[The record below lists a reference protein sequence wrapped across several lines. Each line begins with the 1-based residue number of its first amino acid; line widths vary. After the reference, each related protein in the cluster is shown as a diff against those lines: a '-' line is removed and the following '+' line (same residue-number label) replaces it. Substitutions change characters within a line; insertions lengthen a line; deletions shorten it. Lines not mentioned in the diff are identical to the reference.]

1 MNQDRYDSAEKA
13 RRILIIDD
21 SPEDRVF
28 IRRCLER
35 DTDGDF
41 VFEEAEL
48 GEPALERVL
57 ADPPSCVVLDFNLP
71 DMDGLEFL
79 DRLHGS
85 ADRPCAPV
93 VVLTGLG
100 NEELA
105 VAALKEGADDYLSKD
120 RVNPNSLLRAVNH
133 AIDGFTTQRLLAS
146 QREALERRNRQ
157 LETYAAVV
165 AHDLRNPV
173 ALIQTTADFLLE
185 LLPAEKEHRERKQV
199 EVIRRSAARAVRL
212 IEDLL
217 EMSRIESGKLQLD
230 LESHEVASLVHDAL
244 ELHQRNAAAGGIE
257 LDVEIA
263 AQLPTIC
270 VDGDR
275 MLQVLDN
282 LLSNAVKF
290 TPEGGKITVRAKSD
304 GGEVRFSVHDN
315 GPGIEPEVRAH
326 IFDRFWQAR
335 RSDRRGLGLGL
346 GIARGIVEAHG
357 GRIWVESEMG
367 KGSAFLFTIPATDT
381 RAV

>member
-1 MNQDRYDSAEKA
+1 MNQDLNGGVEDA
-13 RRILIIDD
+13 RRILIVDD

-28 IRRCLER
+28 IQRCLER
-35 DTDGDF
+35 EGEGGF

-57 ADPPSCVVLDFNLP
+57 ANPPSCVVLDFNLP

-79 DRLHGS
+79 ERLRSS
-85 ADRPCAPV
+85 ADRPPAPV

-100 NEELA
+100 SEEVA

-120 RVNPNSLLRAVNH
+120 RVNPNSLRRAVTH
-133 AIDGFTTQRLLAS
+133 AIEGFSTQQLLAS

-185 LLPAEKEHRERKQV
+185 LLPADKEHRERKQV

-217 EMSRIESGKLQLD
+217 EMSRIEAGKLQLD
-230 LESHEVASLVHDAL
+230 LESHGVASLVHDAV

-257 LDVEIA
+257 LDMEIA
-263 AQLPTIC
+263 PRLPTIY

-290 TPEGGKITVRAKSD
+290 TPQGGKITVRAKPD
-304 GGEVRFSVHDN
+304 DGEVKFSVHDN
-315 GPGIEPEVRAH
+315 GSGIEPEVRAH
-326 IFDRFWQAR
+326 IFDRFWQAK

-357 GRIWVESEMG
+357 GRIWVESELG
-367 KGSAFLFTIPATDT
+367 EGSAFFFTIPAADT
-381 RAV
+381 RTV